1 MRLLII
7 SLTILSLLGLAGCE
21 NMFEKEM
28 PPHNLVD
35 GNVITDET
43 TAEPVLN
50 GIYSYLEG
58 MGTFDVLYILLD

>member
-1 MRLLII
+1 MRVLII
-7 SLTILSLLGLAGCE
+7 SIMLCSLLGLAGCE

-35 GNVITDET
+35 GNVISDET

-50 GIYSYLEG
+50 GIYSYLEP
-58 MGTFDVLYILLD
+58 LYQP